1 MAIERSNVL
10 NPDRRRRFW
19 KMQFVYLAVSCLLVL
34 LLLNLPRNQSWLT
47 TTIQRF
53 YTQRRTLGSQ
63 TGVESRKQEGYG
75 DSYALTNLIRQ
86 RCQPTDYFLIPPQRY
101 LIRNAYPQGEDTGYA
116 WLYPSVL
123 YYHLGKSVHLLEM
136 TAPDSL
142 LQRATHTFW
151 AQDNRIFLLTF
162 KEHNRPLVLGEFRK
176 YDPHFFAYTPEQARA
191 YYKST
196 P

>member
-1 MAIERSNVL
+1 MATLHNF
-10 NPDRRRRFW
+10 PGPAARRQFW
-19 KMQFVYLAVSCLLVL
+19 QMQVIYLVASGLFLLIFL
-34 LLLNLPRNQSWLT
+34 LLPRNQKWLT
-47 TTIQRF
+47 TTIDRF
-53 YTQRRTLGSQ
+53 YKQRQTLGQQSDI
-63 TGVESRKQEGYG
+63 SIRKQEGYK
-75 DSYALTNLIRQ
+75 DAYTYTELIRK

-101 LIRNAYPQGEDTGYA
+101 LIRNAWQQGKANGYN

-151 AQDNRIFLLTF
+151 VYENKVFLLTF
-162 KEHNRPLVLGEFRK
+162 KAHNRPLVMAEFKK

-191 YYKST
+191 YYQSK